1 MQRFVKFNQDARN
14 KGLQNALMAV
24 GVIGLLGFVM
34 SCFMPGRKA
43 KKSAADPQADAPP
56 ASA

>member
-1 MQRFVKFNQDARN
+1 VKFNQDARN

-24 GVIGLLGFVM
+24 GAIGLSGFVM
-34 SCFMPGRKA
+34 SCFLPGRKA
-43 KKSAADPQADAPP
+43 KKPAADPQANAPP

>member
-1 MQRFVKFNQDARN
+1 MKFNQDARN

-24 GVIGLLGFVM
+24 GAIGLSGFVM
-34 SCFMPGRKA
+34 SCFLPGRKA
-43 KKSAADPQADAPP
+43 KKPAADPQANAPP